1 MRTTVNVESE
11 LLEDVKRLTGE
22 TRLGRAVSAALAE
35 FVRQQRIAELR
46 RLAGKIEIEDNWRE
60 MEELELEHEKW

>member
-1 MRTTVNVESE
+1 MNVELE

-22 TRLGRAVSAALAE
+22 TRLGRAVNAALVE

-46 RLAGKIEIEDNWRE
+46 RLAGKIEIDDNWRE
-60 MEELELEHEKW
+60 MEEIEHEHEQW